1 MKFYVVQNPEGETV
15 GCESTMAKA
24 RALIREIAAKDET
37 GEWCVV
43 TIDARVTAA
52 TISRLLAQ
60 TGGFAHSVKHTY
72 IRPQEA

>member
-1 MKFYVVQNPEGETV
+1 MKFYVVKSPEGETV

-24 RALIREIAAKDET
+24 RALIREIATQDET
-37 GEWCVV
+37 DEWCVV
-43 TIDARVTAA
+43 TIDARVTAE
-52 TISRLLAQ
+52 TIIRLLGH